1 MIKDF
6 WIYQQRQNPKG
17 QWAVYVERETKR
29 GHMSIDFTI
38 YSEAIENSGHSV
50 SVHDLEFTS
59 PVLLANAVIIEL
71 LEFTEVTAQD
81 KAQLEKSF
89 INVLNA

>member
-6 WIYQQRQNPKG
+6 WIYQKRQNPKG

-29 GHMSIDFTI
+29 GLMTIDFTI
-38 YSEAIENSGHSV
+38 YSEAIDSPTHSINV
-50 SVHDLEFTS
+50 QGLEYNS

-71 LEFTEVTAQD
+71 MEFIDVTAGD

-89 INVLNA
+89 INILNA

>member
-17 QWAVYVERETKR
+17 QWALYVERETKR
-29 GHMSIDFTI
+29 GLMTIDFTI
-38 YSEAIENSGHSV
+38 YSEAIEKPGHSV
-50 SVHDLEFTS
+50 SVHGLEYAS

-71 LEFTEVTAQD
+71 LEFTDVTAQD

-89 INVLNA
+89 INILNA

>member
-17 QWAVYVERETKR
+17 QWALYVERETKR
-29 GHMSIDFTI
+29 GIMTIDFTI
-38 YSEAIENSGHSV
+38 YSEAIESPGHSV
-50 SVHDLEFTS
+50 SVQGLEYAS

-71 LEFTEVTAQD
+71 LEFTDVTAQD

-89 INVLNA
+89 INILNA